1 MKDIIYH
8 TVRTVSNSNR
18 KIVGKIDTLNIYMT
32 AHFLAWYRHLKKSCR
47 VILVLWAQTSYLI
60 EMMQSYLKR

>member
-18 KIVGKIDTLNIYMT
+18 KIVGKIDTPNMHIHDHSLSGLVQAPQKNWQGYT
-32 AHFLAWYRHLKKSCR
+32 
-47 VILVLWAQTSYLI
+47 VLVL
-60 EMMQSYLKR
+60 